1 MFNRK
6 YFPIRII
13 LYLNLFMLSFISCKT
28 DNLITPKSQ
37 TKEPTEFWLTDASN
51 NVKFTKQSGKVNL
64 GYIDNSEYETID
76 INLNGTY
83 QTMDGFGFALTGG
96 SAYHIHNLPYD
107 KKQRL
112 LNELFDTTS
121 TNIGLSHLR
130 VSIGASDLDH
140 SVFSYNDLGPNETD
154 LELLNFSLEKDKEYL
169 IPVIKNIL
177 EIVPNIK
184 IMASPW
190 SPPAWMKSN
199 NSSIGG
205 RLKSEYYDVYAD
217 YLIKYILSMK
227 DEGIQIYSIT
237 VQNEPLHPHNNP
249 SMLMLA
255 EEQANFIKNHLGPKF
270 EANNINTKIIIYDHN
285 ADRTDYP
292 ISILNDEIARQYIDG
307 SAFHLYGGNISDLSL
322 VHSAHPDKHIYFTEQ
337 WISSDGNFLD
347 DLIWHTRN
355 LLIGA
360 TRNWSKTIIEWNL
373 ASDENQDPHTE
384 GGCEKCLGAITVSNN
399 DYHKNT
405 GFFIIAHISK
415 HVRPGSKRVYSSSS
429 PDLPNAA
436 FLTVQNEIVCIV
448 LNEKNYKVKF
458 NLVSNNRSINAELP
472 SKSVGTF
479 IWDYSQTLD

>member
-28 DNLITPKSQ
+28 DKVITPKSQ
-37 TKEPTEFWLTDASN
+37 TKEPIEFWLTDASN
-51 NVKFTKQSGKVNL
+51 NIKFTKQSGKVNL

-96 SAYHIHNLPYD
+96 SAYHIHNLPSD

-140 SVFSYNDLGPNETD
+140 SVFSYNDIGPDETD

-255 EEQANFIKNHLGPKF
+255 EEQTNFIKNHLGPKF
-270 EANNINTKIIIYDHN
+270 EANNINTKIMSVMVIYYRTNIIII
-285 ADRTDYP
+285 T
-292 ISILNDEIARQYIDG
+292 I
-307 SAFHLYGGNISDLSL
+307 
-322 VHSAHPDKHIYFTEQ
+322 
-337 WISSDGNFLD
+337 
-347 DLIWHTRN
+347 
-355 LLIGA
+355 
-360 TRNWSKTIIEWNL
+360 SKTNL
-373 ASDENQDPHTE
+373 CRAT
-384 GGCEKCLGAITVSNN
+384 
-399 DYHKNT
+399 
-405 GFFIIAHISK
+405 IS
-415 HVRPGSKRVYSSSS
+415 R
-429 PDLPNAA
+429 
-436 FLTVQNEIVCIV
+436 
-448 LNEKNYKVKF
+448 
-458 NLVSNNRSINAELP
+458 
-472 SKSVGTF
+472 
-479 IWDYSQTLD
+479 